1 MKIVLDTN
9 CLLVIIPKLS
19 AYRKLFDLIR
29 AEKISI
35 ALTTEIIAEYEEQL
49 NAFYSENVAS
59 NVIRLLLKLEK
70 TQLITVYYNWNL
82 IAADEDDNKF
92 VDCAIAANADYIIT
106 NDKHYNALKEIN
118 FPQVKC
124 LKLEEFCNSVI

>member
-70 TQLITVYYNWNL
+70 TQLITVFYNWNL

-118 FPQVKC
+118 FPKVKC

>member
-29 AEKISI
+29 NEEISI
-35 ALTTEIIAEYEEQL
+35 ALTTEIIAEYEDQL

-92 VDCAIAANADYIIT
+92 VDCAIAANADYII
-106 NDKHYNALKEIN
+106 
-118 FPQVKC
+118 
-124 LKLEEFCNSVI
+124 EFSIKSHKVVSL